1 MFGRLRVR
9 RAAQREPEERRE
21 PEPAP
26 AANFSTAMAGATLV
40 VGPPEGAGQAAL
52 ALARTMPADRGRT
65 VVVVDF
71 PPGGETTFWQAVAT
85 ALQGRGP
92 IRLAASHAGSMR
104 PTAPAQWL
112 AGQLQAEV
120 IAPDGALSTVP
131 GAVFVAGTQ
140 GYGCWLRFQPGASPT
155 PFGRRF
161 PVPQWETMDPNSSW
175 PTGDIGIAEPIPA
188 GLWLRAQAMPLDPN
202 AMDARPVLSLPCR
215 ENVLTIVVGGPGQPA
230 IPTDEVCR
238 LLTALPSAARTRVR
252 LVHYG
257 GSGELGQL
265 VADQLGEPIS
275 VYTGLPVANLRDGS
289 GAGVVAVNR
298 RGQPTWRP
306 FVTEIRCVPRAS
318 DAQTTPA
325 VPVVSGY
332 RAPVQGLVE
341 VSPAVFS
348 LGDGVV
354 LEVVASG
361 LWVREAESADGA
373 DVRSQQVDP
382 EWARLTVGTPG
393 RATPGAV
400 AVAGAALVERL
411 EPEVRKLLRVVFC
424 DKTAT
429 AAPWPS
435 APVEEEPQAP
445 AGAHAAPEVPVS
457 PAPVP
462 PPPAPVAAPAPA
474 AVPPPATAEP
484 LAAPM
489 FQPSEVP
496 LRLDGPLSAPP
507 VPSWET
513 SAPSW
518 GEPVV
523 DEDREKVPADHQS
536 SEEEWEAVRRIL
548 GERYAPHAS
557 AIGRMLA
564 QRTGPQLD
572 PLSVEAMVTELAAVS
587 AYLMQDEETV
597 VATLRGGKLG
607 GLRPYVGAVISG
619 MRRLPLHQGITT
631 CWGAADES
639 PRYRSGDVLVDHGL
653 LNTLANPQGPS
664 DGGVEY
670 LLWSV
675 TGRRVGVV
683 DRRASI
689 VQERVL
695 FAPGTPFKVL
705 AIAEAENE
713 APMQVMLQEVTDP
726 QRERQLAALRP
737 GTLTQLER
745 AARALR
751 SLTRV

>member
-1 MFGRLRVR
+1 VFGRLRVR
-9 RAAQREPEERRE
+9 RGGQKEVEQPREPEQ
-21 PEPAP
+21 AP
-26 AANFSTAMAGATLV
+26 VTANFSVAMAGATLV
-40 VGPPEGAGQAAL
+40 VGPAEGAGQAAL

-65 VVVVDF
+65 VVVVDV
-71 PPGGETTFWQAVAT
+71 PPGAENTFWGSVAA

-112 AGQLQAEV
+112 ATQLQTEV
-120 IAPDGALSTVP
+120 IAPDGAVSVVP

-161 PVPQWETMDPNSSW
+161 PVPLWETMDPNSAW
-175 PTGDIGIAEPIPA
+175 PTGDVGIAEPIPA
-188 GLWLRAQAMPLDPN
+188 GLWLRAQAVPLDPN
-202 AMDARPVLSLPCR
+202 SMDARPVLSLPCR
-215 ENVLTIVVGGPGQPA
+215 ENVLTIVVGGPGQPV
-230 IPTDEVCR
+230 IPTEEVCR
-238 LLTALPSAARTRVR
+238 LLTALPSGARTRVR
-252 LVHYG
+252 LVQYA

-265 VADQLGEPIS
+265 VAEQLGEPIAA
-275 VYTGLPVANLRDGS
+275 YTGLPVANLREGS

-298 RGQPTWRP
+298 RGHPTWRP
-306 FVTEIRCVPRAS
+306 FVTEVRCVPRNAE
-318 DAQTTPA
+318 DQAKPA
-325 VPVVSGY
+325 VPVVVGY
-332 RAPVQGLVE
+332 RPPVPGLVE
-341 VSPAVFS
+341 VEPAVFS

-354 LEVVASG
+354 LEAVASG
-361 LWVREAESADGA
+361 LWVREADLADGA
-373 DVRSQQVDP
+373 DVRSQPVDP

-424 DKTAT
+424 DATAT
-429 AAPWPS
+429 AVPWPA
-435 APVEEEPQAP
+435 APVEEEPPAPVEPPVVPAVPVVPVP
-445 AGAHAAPEVPVS
+445 AGAHAAPEVS
-457 PAPVP
+457 
-462 PPPAPVAAPAPA
+462 APAP
-474 AVPPPATAEP
+474 
-484 LAAPM
+484 L

-496 LRLDGPLSAPP
+496 LRLDGPLPAAP
-507 VPSWET
+507 VPSWEA
-513 SAPSW
+513 SAPAWS
-518 GEPVV
+518 EQVV
-523 DEDREKVPADHQS
+523 DEDRETVPADHQS
-536 SEEEWEAVRRIL
+536 TDEEWDAVRRIL
-548 GERYAPHAS
+548 GERYAPHAA

-564 QRTGPQLD
+564 QRSGGPVD
-572 PLSVEAMVTELAAVS
+572 PISVEAIVTELAAVS
-587 AYLMQDEETV
+587 ACLTQDEEMV
-597 VATLRGGKLG
+597 VETLRSGRLG
-607 GLRPYVGAVISG
+607 RLRPYIGAVVSG
-619 MRRLPLHQGITT
+619 MRRLPLHQGVTT
-631 CWGAADES
+631 CWGGTEEA

-675 TGRRVGVV
+675 TGRRIGVV
-683 DRRASI
+683 DRKASI

-705 AIAEAENE
+705 AIAEAENSS
-713 APMQVMLQEVTDP
+713 PMQVMLQEVVDP
-726 QRERQLAALRP
+726 QRERQLASLRP

-751 SLTRV
+751 TLTRV